1 MPADPEFQEKIRSLC
16 FRATPRNAKV
26 TIDDH
31 DNGLKVKTRTTDE
44 TQDITV
50 YPPTLVRKLGIQE
63 V

>member
-1 MPADPEFQEKIRSLC
+1 MDEAEYREKIRSLC
-16 FRATPRNAKV
+16 FRASARSAKV

-31 DNGLKVKTRTTDE
+31 GNGLKVKTRTTDE

-50 YPPTLVRKLGIQE
+50 YPPTIVRTLGIQE